1 MTHKLTYL
9 AEIIF
14 PTDKPD
20 KEFIEEIE
28 KLAAA
33 RNIKVLV
40 TGDYYQG
47 NTAKNEQE
55 KFLVNE
61 LEKMGAQF
69 VDCTPGNKTVLK
81 LGKTMTVVP
90 IDKTKPCETCEAS
103 VNEEDWNKHGGI
115 ILCKTCGESLKQN
128 GYVMVEK

>member
-1 MTHKLTYL
+1 MAHKLTYL

-28 KLAAA
+28 KLADA

-40 TGDYYQG
+40 TDDYYLG
-47 NTAKNEQE
+47 GAAKNEQE

-61 LEKMGAQF
+61 LEKIGAQF
-69 VDCTPGNKTVLK
+69 VDCTPGNQTVLK
-81 LGKTMTVVP
+81 LGKTK
-90 IDKTKPCETCEAS
+90 I
-103 VNEEDWNKHGGI
+103 
-115 ILCKTCGESLKQN
+115 
-128 GYVMVEK
+128 

>member
-40 TGDYYQG
+40 TDDYYLG
-47 NTAKNEQE
+47 GAAKNEQE

-69 VDCTPGNKTVLK
+69 VDCTPGNQTVLK

-103 VNEEDWNKHGGI
+103 VNEEGWNKHSGI
-115 ILCKTCGESLKQN
+115 ILCKTCGENLKQN

>member
-1 MTHKLTYL
+1 MEKSNKKERKVCHHRIIYL

-40 TGDYYQG
+40 TDDYYQG
-47 NTAKNEQE
+47 GTAKNEQE
-55 KFLVNE
+55 RFLVNE
-61 LEKMGAQF
+61 LEKMGARF
-69 VDCTPGNKTVLK
+69 VDCTPGNQTVLK

-90 IDKTKPCETCEAS
+90 IDKI
-103 VNEEDWNKHGGI
+103 N
-115 ILCKTCGESLKQN
+115 
-128 GYVMVEK
+128 

>member
-1 MTHKLTYL
+1 MTHKLTCL

-20 KEFIEEIE
+20 KEFIEEIG

-33 RNIKVLV
+33 RNIKVLI
-40 TGDYYQG
+40 TDDYYHG
-47 NTAKNEQE
+47 GSAKNEQE

-69 VDCTPGNKTVLK
+69 VDCTPDNQTVLK
-81 LGKTMTVVP
+81 LGK
-90 IDKTKPCETCEAS
+90 KYNCR
-103 VNEEDWNKHGGI
+103 
-115 ILCKTCGESLKQN
+115 
-128 GYVMVEK
+128 

>member
-1 MTHKLTYL
+1 M

-33 RNIKVLV
+33 RNIKILV
-40 TGDYYQG
+40 TDDYYRG
-47 NTAKNEQE
+47 GTAKNEQE

-61 LEKMGAQF
+61 LEKLGAQF
-69 VDCTPGNKTVLK
+69 VDCTPGNQTVLN
-81 LGKTMTVVP
+81 GKEVRR
-90 IDKTKPCETCEAS
+90 I
-103 VNEEDWNKHGGI
+103 HG
-115 ILCKTCGESLKQN
+115 CRK
-128 GYVMVEK
+128 